1 MDLNELLYAHQVEVM
16 KASAC
21 VDDDHIARIA
31 EYAAQIRQL
40 RTLSTAT
47 PIAQDPSAPPIL
59 IYSSYAGN
67 STEEGCVQPPSPS
80 ATRPTMVLAKR
91 VRIRTGDERTPDSV
105 GATARQ
111 HDFAAR
117 LFNQT
122 AGGPTMA
129 KGQKRSNRE
138 VRKPKAE
145 KQKSNASQPSLKPGS
160 VKGLENLKN
169 S

>member
-47 PIAQDPSAPPIL
+47 PIAQDPSAPPTL

-67 STEEGCVQPPSPS
+67 STEEGCAAPLTLSHAS
-80 ATRPTMVLAKR
+80 NDGAR
-91 VRIRTGDERTPDSV
+91 EESENPDR
-105 GATARQ
+105 GRADA
-111 HDFAAR
+111 
-117 LFNQT
+117 
-122 AGGPTMA
+122 
-129 KGQKRSNRE
+129 
-138 VRKPKAE
+138 
-145 KQKSNASQPSLKPGS
+145 
-160 VKGLENLKN
+160 
-169 S
+169 